1 VSADSSG
8 WPTPPV
14 VGARFVRALEW
25 ASELHRAQTRKGSD
39 VPYVAH
45 LLAVAALVLED
56 GGNERQAVAALLH
69 DTLEDTDATRKEL
82 RARFGTKVE
91 RIVVACTDVPTDG
104 KGARRSKRGK
114 PLHHPGN
121 WRKRRR
127 RSLAKLADPST
138 PRGVVR
144 VRAADALVNARSIVA
159 DLRRFGPET
168 WLRFNAGAVDQLW
181 YFRSVSVV
189 VAQRLPGLLNDELR
203 VTVRE
208 MERLTA
214 WWFDLGDPQT
224 GHRSV

>member
-1 VSADSSG
+1 M
-8 WPTPPV
+8 

-25 ASELHRAQTRKGSD
+25 ATELHGAQARKGSD

-69 DTLEDTDATRKEL
+69 DTLEDTGATRKEL

-91 RIVVACTDVPTDG
+91 RIVVACTDVPTG
-104 KGARRSKRGK
+104 KKGAKRVRRGK

-121 WRKRRR
+121 WRKRKR
-127 RSLAKLADPST
+127 RSLATLADQST
-138 PRGVVR
+138 SRAVVR
-144 VRAADALVNARSIVA
+144 VRAADALANARSIVA

-168 WLRFNAGAVDQLW
+168 WLRLNAGAVDQLW
-181 YFRSVSVV
+181 YFRSVSVIV
-189 VAQRLPGLLNDELR
+189 TRRLPGLLSDELR

-224 GHRSV
+224 AHRSV